1 MELKGEIYSSTI
13 TLGEFNILLSIID
26 RTTRK
31 KVSNEVE
38 DLTNTT
44 HQLDLTDI

>member
-1 MELKGEIYSSTI
+1 MEWKGEIYSSTI
-13 TLGEFNILLSIID
+13 TFGGFNILLSIMD

-31 KVSNEVE
+31 KVNNQVE

-44 HQLDLTDI
+44 HQLDLADI